1 MERRSAS
8 IDSKGLIPSGRGIRG
23 HGHADRAGRRGR
35 AVRGVAAEPAKAG
48 NPNLSKHRKHMGGGN
63 IWAGG
68 NG

>member
-1 MERRSAS
+1 MNSE
-8 IDSKGLIPSGRGIRG
+8 GLIPSGRGIRG

-48 NPNLSKHRKHMGGGN
+48 NPNLSKHRKHTGGGN

-68 NG
+68 QRMR